1 MITDHNSKVSWGE
14 VRRRVMLIPYHG
26 IDPLPKSFSL
36 VRKWSV
42 VRGYICSCNSKGEK
56 GEEEQQGSIA
66 LVERESHSGTERY
79 TENFSQKVVLLLPP
93 KQKREQ

>member
-1 MITDHNSKVSWGE
+1 
-14 VRRRVMLIPYHG
+14 MLIPYHG

>member
-1 MITDHNSKVSWGE
+1 M
-14 VRRRVMLIPYHG
+14 PYHG
-26 IDPLPKSFSL
+26 IDPLLPKSFSL

-66 LVERESHSGTERY
+66 LVESESRWDREVYGE
-79 TENFSQKVVLLLPP
+79 LLPKSSFTTAP
-93 KQKREQ
+93 QTEKRAVVSAAVTFLWQN

>member
-1 MITDHNSKVSWGE
+1 M
-14 VRRRVMLIPYHG
+14 PYHG
-26 IDPLPKSFSL
+26 IDPLLPKSFSL

-66 LVERESHSGTERY
+66 LVESESRWDREVYGE
-79 TENFSQKVVLLLPP
+79 LLP
-93 KQKREQ
+93 KHCCLRGEKIILGLIDISIA